1 VYSRKAET
9 SSWSLMI
16 GWTILDCPVVWYA
29 QKSNS
34 LGTIVLGTA
43 ELGNSLGSLRDS
55 MLGELTRKHK
65 TNSSLDFA
73 GRKGCLLVV
82 GGKLS
87 SLGGNS
93 LEDIVDEGVHDGHA
107 LLGDTSVRVHLLEDL
122 VDVRRIRFSALL
134 SLLAGGGLLRCLGGL
149 LGWCLGHVETLS
161 RLSKIVSI

>member
-55 MLGELTRKHK
+55 MLGEL
-65 TNSSLDFA
+65 
-73 GRKGCLLVV
+73 C
-82 GGKLS
+82 
-87 SLGGNS
+87 
-93 LEDIVDEGVHDGHA
+93 
-107 LLGDTSVRVHLLEDL
+107 
-122 VDVRRIRFSALL
+122 
-134 SLLAGGGLLRCLGGL
+134 
-149 LGWCLGHVETLS
+149 
-161 RLSKIVSI
+161 